1 MYAQS
6 CIPKPLE
13 RVTPEIAS
21 SHSRLHPADHGSQ
34 APSPKPQVFHKEPLH
49 KQTIIAMAAV
59 DMSLVA
65 RSELAVHQ
73 LMKRKNWAAR
83 EPGVILVF
91 CIIGAIALLLIGLMV
106 QKKLAARRAAR
117 Q

>member
-1 MYAQS
+1 
-6 CIPKPLE
+6 
-13 RVTPEIAS
+13 
-21 SHSRLHPADHGSQ
+21 
-34 APSPKPQVFHKEPLH
+34 
-49 KQTIIAMAAV
+49 MAAI

-91 CIIGAIALLLIGLMV
+91 CIVGAVAFLLIGLLV
-106 QKKLAARRAAR
+106 SKKVSNPLYSL
-117 Q
+117 

>member
-1 MYAQS
+1 
-6 CIPKPLE
+6 
-13 RVTPEIAS
+13 
-21 SHSRLHPADHGSQ
+21 
-34 APSPKPQVFHKEPLH
+34 
-49 KQTIIAMAAV
+49 MAAI

-91 CIIGAIALLLIGLMV
+91 CIVGAIALLLIGLMV
-106 QKKLAARRAAR
+106 QKKVSIPL
-117 Q
+117 

>member
-1 MYAQS
+1 
-6 CIPKPLE
+6 
-13 RVTPEIAS
+13 
-21 SHSRLHPADHGSQ
+21 
-34 APSPKPQVFHKEPLH
+34 
-49 KQTIIAMAAV
+49 MAAI

-91 CIIGAIALLLIGLMV
+91 CIVGAIAILLIGLV
-106 QKKLAARRAAR
+106 ISKKVHARKAM
-117 Q
+117 QV